1 MVAGMVDGMQVV
13 VVGMEDDAGVVD
25 GMVDGR
31 PVVVVGMEDGAG
43 CGCRD
48 GRW

>member
-1 MVAGMVDGMQVV
+1 MVA
-13 VVGMEDDAGVVD
+13 

-31 PVVVVGMEDGAG
+31 PVVVFGMEDGAG

-48 GRW
+48 GRWYASCGCWDGG